1 MDSWLSLELIKPLNG
16 SPNFLS
22 LLFHLFVS
30 IIILVGIILMAVTL
44 GQTRTTPT
52 PPIGWNGRDY
62 DADQGKRKSLR
73 EYLTSKSLPDSTP
86 MNQFSVATA
95 SFGGIFTENP
105 SGLNPWIGA
114 VSPEAARLQVEAGAR
129 GLILDV
135 WPDPNTRVPVVCSM
149 IDNQAWTTQ
158 WIWSKWGLSK
168 GVGRYSNWNKLTR
181 NTAPV
186 ASIIQTALKAAFM
199 SSPGTQNT
207 DPFFLILK
215 LHGGMTVPY
224 LDNLGDLVR
233 GAIGGNAMGADWNRC
248 ANQKNICSV
257 AASQFLSRVFL
268 IVIPDINP
276 NYNILPNISTNAAF
290 TTLFLTTR
298 LGEITNALEQIPN
311 TMFFEPSGNT
321 TISAPSQPACG
332 GNPGSP
338 QQSRAQTSLCI
349 IQPTTGGITT
359 SNSEF
364 YSTDSYD
371 KCLQSGAQFVAL
383 NFFPPDSNDGPLTSF
398 FDPNYFGTYS
408 FRKI

>member
-1 MDSWLSLELIKPLNG
+1 
-16 SPNFLS
+16 
-22 LLFHLFVS
+22 
-30 IIILVGIILMAVTL
+30 MAVTL
-44 GQTRTTPT
+44 GLTRTTPT
-52 PPIGWNGRDY
+52 PPTGWNGRDY

-73 EYLTSKSLPDSTP
+73 EYLTSKNLPDSTP

-149 IDNQAWTTQ
+149 IDNQAWNIQ
-158 WIWSKWGLSK
+158 WWWKNYFGMK
-168 GVGRYSNWNKLTR
+168 NGVGRYSNWNKMTR

-199 SSPGTQNT
+199 GSPGTQNT

-233 GAIGGNAMGADWNRC
+233 NAIGGNAMGADWNRC

-268 IVIPDINP
+268 IVIPDIDP
-276 NYNILPNISTNAAF
+276 NYNILPNISTYAAF

-332 GNPGSP
+332 GNLGAPP
-338 QQSRAQTSLCI
+338 QSLAQTGLCI
-349 IQPTTGGITT
+349 IQPTTGGTTT
-359 SNSEF
+359 SNSDF

-371 KCLQSGAQFVAL
+371 TCLKSGAQFVAL
-383 NFFPPDSNDGPLTSF
+383 NFFPPTSNDGPLTSF
-398 FDPNYFGTYS
+398 FDPSYFGTYS